1 MPSSCVYADTTNQ
14 ADTGSEDG
22 NDSNNQNITMV
33 SSSFI
38 TDEIGRA
45 SGRERVYVLV

>member
-38 TDEIGRA
+38 TD
-45 SGRERVYVLV
+45 VLPTSIDVEVSKSLG